1 MKKIKFIC
9 VSIIVI
15 LLCQTIGSVSAEIG
29 KNGKVLFIVESAEQ
43 IEEISAGISEDKYI
57 FPENLYVICLADEL
71 TSYTDLSTYSAI
83 ALYRDSEIKQSLVK
97 EAYSK
102 NTIVYLYGDL
112 TISEYKSYFSIA
124 DYSIDV
130 KVANSS
136 QTLTQSFSESY
147 EETEAFQVISY
158 GTQPL
163 LCKISSDCTF
173 FSVFKAVTQN
183 FLKLTA
189 PATRSTIVK
198 SEFDFVTY
206 FANNTCSVHMDYTLY
221 RNYDEI
227 DSSYDY
233 FAIKTR
239 VWAET
244 AQSLEELR
252 TKYILPFDSDNFL
265 ETGPASQ
272 NNIGTL
278 NVSIGF
284 GNSGLS
290 GTIGYSINLSD
301 SRPNIVRTEDLTNDV
316 VEWTMDKRWFL
327 PPSLNSAT
335 LDCAETWA
343 STGNTAVI
351 NVFYRATA
359 SIKRPN
365 VTQSE
370 TSEYTCVQVRFSY

>member
-1 MKKIKFIC
+1 M
-9 VSIIVI
+9 
-15 LLCQTIGSVSAEIG
+15 
-29 KNGKVLFIVESAEQ
+29 LFIVESAEQ

-57 FPENLYVICLADEL
+57 FPEDLYVICLADEL

-183 FLKLTA
+183 FQKLLS
-189 PATRSTIVK
+189 PRTRSTIIK

-206 FANNTCSVHMDYTLY
+206 FQSSSVHMDYTLY
-221 RNYDEI
+221 RNYDET
-227 DSSYDY
+227 DPNYDY
-233 FAIKTR
+233 FGITTN
-239 VWAET
+239 VWADT
-244 AQSLEELR
+244 TVRLDELR
-252 TKYILPFDSDNFL
+252 TKYALPNSSDNFL
-265 ETGPASQ
+265 ETGPATQ
-272 NNIGTL
+272 KNVGTL
-278 NVSIGF
+278 SVSIGF
-284 GNSGLS
+284 GSSGL
-290 GTIGYSINLSD
+290 GGDIGFSIDLSNSQPD
-301 SRPNIVRTEDLTNDV
+301 IDRTEDFTNDI
-316 VEWTMDKRWFL
+316 VEWNMHRRAVL
-327 PPSLNSAT
+327 PPSMNNAILGCSA
-335 LDCAETWA
+335 TWA
-343 STGNTAVI
+343 SRNSTATIDVSYQAK
-351 NVFYRATA
+351 V
-359 SIKRPN
+359 SIARPN
-365 VTQSE
+365 VTQSA
-370 TSEYTCVQVRFSY
+370 TSEYTKIQIRFAS

>member
-57 FPENLYVICLADEL
+57 FPEDLYVICLADEL

-124 DYSIDV
+124 NYSIDV

-163 LCKISSDCTF
+163 LCKISSDSTF

-183 FLKLTA
+183 FQKLLS
-189 PATRSTIVK
+189 PRTRSTIIK

-206 FANNTCSVHMDYTLY
+206 FQSSSVHMDYTLY
-221 RNYDEI
+221 RNYDET
-227 DSSYDY
+227 DPNYDY
-233 FAIKTR
+233 FGITTN
-239 VWAET
+239 VWADT
-244 AQSLEELR
+244 TVRLDELR
-252 TKYILPFDSDNFL
+252 TKYALPNSADNFL
-265 ETGPASQ
+265 ETGPATQ
-272 NNIGTL
+272 KNVGTL
-278 NVSIGF
+278 SVSIGF
-284 GNSGLS
+284 GSSGL
-290 GTIGYSINLSD
+290 GGDIGFSIDLSNSQPD
-301 SRPNIVRTEDLTNDV
+301 IDRTEDFTNDI
-316 VEWTMDKRWFL
+316 VEWNMHRRAVL
-327 PPSLNSAT
+327 PPSMNNAILGCSA
-335 LDCAETWA
+335 TWA
-343 STGNTAVI
+343 SRNSTATIDVSYQAK
-351 NVFYRATA
+351 V
-359 SIKRPN
+359 SIARPN
-365 VTQSE
+365 VTQSA
-370 TSEYTCVQVRFSY
+370 TSEYTKIQIRFAS